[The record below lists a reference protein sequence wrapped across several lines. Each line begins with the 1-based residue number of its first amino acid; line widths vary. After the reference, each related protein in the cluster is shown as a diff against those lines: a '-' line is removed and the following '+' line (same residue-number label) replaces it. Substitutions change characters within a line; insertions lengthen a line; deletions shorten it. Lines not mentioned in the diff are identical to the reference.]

1 MYYLHHRYVQG
12 IALYELGQYQEAIDN
27 YDIAIKHKPDLAEAY
42 MNKGVALRKL
52 GQHQEA
58 IKKFNL
64 AIKYN
69 PGLIAPYISKVLKK
83 LEMQ

>member
-1 MYYLHHRYVQG
+1 
-12 IALYELGQYQEAIDN
+12 
-27 YDIAIKHKPDLAEAY
+27 

-64 AIKYN
+64 AIKYQPGFAEAYMNKGDTLKQLGQREKAIKNFELAIKYN
-69 PGLIAPYISKVLKK
+69 PGLIAPYISNVLKK

>member
-1 MYYLHHRYVQG
+1 
-12 IALYELGQYQEAIDN
+12 
-27 YDIAIKHKPDLAEAY
+27 
-42 MNKGVALRKL
+42 MNKGNVLNEL

-64 AIKYN
+64 AIKYK
-69 PGLIAPYISKVLKK
+69 PGLIAPYIRDILKK